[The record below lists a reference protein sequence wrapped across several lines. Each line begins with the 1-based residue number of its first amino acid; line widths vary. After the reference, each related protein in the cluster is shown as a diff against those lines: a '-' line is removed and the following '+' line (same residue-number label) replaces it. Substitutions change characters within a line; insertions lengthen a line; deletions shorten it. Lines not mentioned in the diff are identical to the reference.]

1 MAMKKIVFEEVLIRN
16 EEKTGLSSLK
26 IENSPKLLGERDSPA
41 GAASLT
47 NLISD
52 GGACL

>member
-1 MAMKKIVFEEVLIRN
+1 MMKIVFEEVLIRN
-16 EEKTGLSSLK
+16 EEKTDLSSLK
-26 IENSPKLLGERDSPA
+26 IENSPKLLGERDNPG

-47 NLISD
+47 TLISD